1 MQFKVPLRRKDK
13 EIETTPC
20 VVEKTIELNGR
31 EYARFSQNLLDDH
44 DFILENRKSMYVDT
58 EGVSHCLLVLGEGSD
73 DGILVESEGSSYAH
87 YSAYVPHARTLVQM
101 DQYPVLQE
109 FNNQMMKNAG
119 KYVEQAVE
127 NQKNG
132 ICRISLEDMQ
142 WELEPEMFES
152 QLLTAMLEERPE
164 FSDVDE
170 GDEELILRLKPEYL
184 PAEEKQRTR
193 ISQEQADIMCARHTL
208 WLHDEGGAQAD
219 FSGCELAD
227 LDLSHRNLNNA
238 LFDGAF
244 LCGTEFDHSELCF
257 ASFDGAVLY
266 DCAMKNVCAE
276 EASFK
281 STGFEECSLYGAVM
295 THSNFSGAKF
305 TKTELHSAIL
315 KNCCMTVR
323 GLKEAI
329 QGRQIWNTAVITDR
343 IGANPPVLFFL
354 CEGRQIMSGKVKSLY
369 GVYKAMGRDAFLEA
383 AKSYSGHV
391 QNTVEA
397 TLAEMESRWYDAGQT
412 MTEADKMVDDFR
424 KGQIEWNKEDIS
436 LLAQPELRM

>member
-20 VVEKTIELNGR
+20 VVEKTIELNGS
-31 EYARFSQNLLDDH
+31 EYARFCQNLLDDH

-73 DGILVESEGSSYAH
+73 DGILVESEGSSYAR

-109 FNNQMMKNAG
+109 FNNQMTKNAG

-142 WELEPEMFES
+142 WDLRPEMFES

-238 LFDGAF
+238 LFIGAF

-276 EASFK
+276 ETSFK

-305 TKTELHSAIL
+305 TKTELHSAKL
-315 KNCCMTVR
+315 QNCCIDGTR
-323 GLKEAI
+323 FEGSDTG
-329 QGRQIWNTAVITDR
+329 Q
-343 IGANPPVLFFL
+343 ANMEHCSYNEQDWSEPSGPVLS
-354 CEGRQIMSGKVKSLY
+354 M
-369 GVYKAMGRDAFLEA
+369 
-383 AKSYSGHV
+383 
-391 QNTVEA
+391 
-397 TLAEMESRWYDAGQT
+397 
-412 MTEADKMVDDFR
+412 
-424 KGQIEWNKEDIS
+424 
-436 LLAQPELRM
+436 

>member
-31 EYARFSQNLLDDH
+31 EYARFSQNLLDDY
-44 DFILENRKSMYVDT
+44 DFILENVGSMYEDAD
-58 EGVSHCLLVLGEGSD
+58 GVSHCLLVLGEGSD
-73 DGILVESEGSSYAH
+73 DGILVESEGSSYAR

-109 FNNQMMKNAG
+109 FNNQMTKNAG

-193 ISQEQADIMCARHTL
+193 ISQEQADIMCAIVSV
-208 WLHDEGGAQAD
+208 GQG
-219 FSGCELAD
+219 
-227 LDLSHRNLNNA
+227 
-238 LFDGAF
+238 
-244 LCGTEFDHSELCF
+244 CGT
-257 ASFDGAVLY
+257 
-266 DCAMKNVCAE
+266 K
-276 EASFK
+276 
-281 STGFEECSLYGAVM
+281 
-295 THSNFSGAKF
+295 
-305 TKTELHSAIL
+305 
-315 KNCCMTVR
+315 
-323 GLKEAI
+323 
-329 QGRQIWNTAVITDR
+329 
-343 IGANPPVLFFL
+343 
-354 CEGRQIMSGKVKSLY
+354 
-369 GVYKAMGRDAFLEA
+369 
-383 AKSYSGHV
+383 
-391 QNTVEA
+391 
-397 TLAEMESRWYDAGQT
+397 
-412 MTEADKMVDDFR
+412 
-424 KGQIEWNKEDIS
+424 
-436 LLAQPELRM
+436 